1 MFGVFL
7 LFDLGASPLPL
18 SHSHKRVVKVEEADS
33 DSEDL
38 SLTPSLAEISSDDLS
53 WLEDPGKNL
62 SLGALARWPSAP
74 KVTAI
79 PHVCIIVFLQINLW
93 YKYSNRDM
101 F

>member
-53 WLEDPGKNL
+53 WLEDPGKGL
-62 SLGALARWPSAP
+62 VHP
-74 KVTAI
+74 KSQQY
-79 PHVCIIVFLQINLW
+79 HVCMIVFLQINLW
-93 YKYSNRDM
+93 CKYSTKTCSDS
-101 F
+101 

>member
-62 SLGALARWPSAP
+62 FFGALSLVHLKSQQYHMCA
-74 KVTAI
+74 
-79 PHVCIIVFLQINLW
+79 
-93 YKYSNRDM
+93 
-101 F
+101 